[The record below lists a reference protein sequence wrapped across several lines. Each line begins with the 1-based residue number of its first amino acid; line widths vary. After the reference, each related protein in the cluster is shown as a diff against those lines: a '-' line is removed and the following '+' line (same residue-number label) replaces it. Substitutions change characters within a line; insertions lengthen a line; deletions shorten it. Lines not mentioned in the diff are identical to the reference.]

1 MRSIV
6 ACFPN
11 SYGRFGPRGGIPL
24 LRQAGITHVEMPI
37 RTDGVPSFFKEDPL
51 LTDRSGAE
59 DVAAVLRLLAEHQ
72 LTACSCN
79 ITSGN
84 PLDRKVLAVT
94 KRKLEVAAALGV
106 TLVVAGAGEVEAQ
119 EQLPQLHTHL
129 REIGDHA
136 ARLGITYC
144 FETHPGLCQNAEGML
159 VTMQSLDHDHLRLN
173 FDTGNLYYYNRD
185 VDLESSLR
193 QVRPWVRHV
202 HLKDTNGN
210 YRDWHF
216 PALGAGGAVDF
227 HLVRRVLEEVGF
239 TGPYSLEMEGIEGE
253 PPLTLEQHQQRIVE
267 SVEHLRGCGYF
278 D

>member
-24 LRQAGITHVEMPI
+24 LREAGITHVEMPI
-37 RTDGVPSFFKEDPL
+37 RTAGVPSFFGEDPL
-51 LTDRSGAE
+51 LTDRSGAG
-59 DVAAVLRLLAEHQ
+59 DIAAVRQLLDEHE

-79 ITSGN
+79 VTSGN
-84 PLDRKVLAVT
+84 PLDAEVVAVT
-94 KRKLEVAAALGV
+94 KRKLDVAAALAV
-106 TLVVAGAGEVEAQ
+106 PLVVAGAGEVEST
-119 EQLPQLHTHL
+119 EQLPELHAHL

-144 FETHPGLCQNAEGML
+144 FETHPGLCQNWEGML
-159 VTMQSLDHDHLRLN
+159 ATMQSLDHDHLRLN
-173 FDTGNLYYYNRD
+173 FDTGNLFYYNRD

-193 QVRPWVRHV
+193 QVGAWVRHV
-202 HLKDTNGN
+202 HLKDTNGK

-216 PALGAGGAVDF
+216 PALGSGGAVDF
-227 HLVRRVLEEVGF
+227 RRVRDVLSESRF
-239 TGPYSLEMEGIEGE
+239 AGPFSLEIEGIEGE

-267 SVEHLRGCGYF
+267 SVEHLRACGYF